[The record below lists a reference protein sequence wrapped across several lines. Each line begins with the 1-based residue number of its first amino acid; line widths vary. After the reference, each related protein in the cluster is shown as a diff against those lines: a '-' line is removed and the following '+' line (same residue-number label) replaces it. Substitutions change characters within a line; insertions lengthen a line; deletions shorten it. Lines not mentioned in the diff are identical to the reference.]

1 MREDEADRDQQE
13 TVAQKR
19 KVKEDKKDAE
29 EVRKRAMERLGDR
42 TKRSEN
48 EGKDKKRRSSGNN
61 TLEYLKERNERLDEF
76 GKEEL
81 KLKKQELQQEAA
93 KNDAMMKLM
102 GQQLQQQQK
111 QIDGFQATML
121 TVFSKILEKK

>member
-1 MREDEADRDQQE
+1 M
-13 TVAQKR
+13 AQKR

-42 TKRSEN
+42 TNRSEN
-48 EGKDKKRRSSGNN
+48 EGKGKKRRSSGNN
-61 TLEYLKERNERLDEF
+61 TLEYVKERNERLDEVR
-76 GKEEL
+76 KEEL
-81 KLKKQELQQEAA
+81 ELKKQELQQEAA

-111 QIDGFQATML
+111 QIDGFQAMML
-121 TVFSKILEKK
+121 TMFPKILEKK